1 MFYLALSLN
10 FRGMKK
16 RSILL
21 VDDSQDMLE
30 VLRRQLNALQYN
42 TFQST
47 SVTDAIDLLQHAR
60 IDLLITDMRMPG
72 LDGMHLVKYAKSNF
86 PDLPVLVI
94 TGFPSVSGA
103 VEAVKS
109 GALDYLSKPFTAKE
123 LQQAVQQVFRQ
134 QDGKTDTTVSTAT
147 EEEQTI
153 DYHGIIGQ
161 SQPVMELI
169 DLIERIK
176 DTRATTLI
184 QGESGTG
191 KELVARA
198 IHYSGP
204 YRQAPFVTVNCGA
217 IPEHLLESEL
227 FGFVKGAFTGANET
241 RPGFFH
247 AADGGT
253 IFLDEIGNA
262 SAAVQTRLLR
272 VIQEK
277 EVKMVGTNTVQKVD
291 LRVIAA
297 TNSDLYTL
305 SQQGQFREDLYY
317 RLHVIDLHTPP
328 LRQRKSDLPLLM
340 QHFLDKYAKSY
351 GRPKPGVTPEAMYRL
366 KAHDWPGNIRELE
379 NAVQR
384 ALILCNVQ
392 IEVADLPAYLH
403 AADKTA
409 PTAQPQALLS
419 LREMEQQHIRRV
431 LDAVDGNKTAAAKIL
446 GINRKTL
453 RIKLKETE

>member
-1 MFYLALSLN
+1 MLYLALSLN
-10 FRGMKK
+10 FRCMKK

-161 SQPVMELI
+161 SQPVLELI

-328 LRQRKSDLPLLM
+328 LRQRKSDLPLLIR
-340 QHFLDKYAKSY
+340 HFLDKYAKSY

-384 ALILCNVQ
+384 ALILCDGQ

-403 AADKTA
+403 AADHTLRM
-409 PTAQPQALLS
+409 AQPQALLS
-419 LREMEQQHIRRV
+419 LREIEQQHIRRV

-453 RIKLKETE
+453 RIKLKE

>member
-1 MFYLALSLN
+1 
-10 FRGMKK
+10 MKK
-16 RSILL
+16 
-21 VDDSQDMLE
+21 
-30 VLRRQLNALQYN
+30 
-42 TFQST
+42 
-47 SVTDAIDLLQHAR
+47 
-60 IDLLITDMRMPG
+60 
-72 LDGMHLVKYAKSNF
+72 
-86 PDLPVLVI
+86 
-94 TGFPSVSGA
+94 
-103 VEAVKS
+103 
-109 GALDYLSKPFTAKE
+109 
-123 LQQAVQQVFRQ
+123 
-134 QDGKTDTTVSTAT
+134 
-147 EEEQTI
+147 
-153 DYHGIIGQ
+153 IGQ
-161 SQPVMELI
+161 SAPVQELI

-204 YRQAPFVTVNCGA
+204 YRQAPLVTVNCGA

-262 SAAVQTRLLR
+262 SAAVQMRLLR

-297 TNSDLYTL
+297 TNSDLYAL

-317 RLHVIDLHTPP
+317 RLQVIDLHTPP
-328 LRQRKSDLPLLM
+328 LRQRKSDLPLLI

-351 GRPKPGVTPEAMYRL
+351 GRPKPGVTPEAMHRL

-384 ALILCNVQ
+384 ALILCDGQ

-403 AADKTA
+403 AADRTLR
-409 PTAQPQALLS
+409 TAQPQVLLS

-446 GINRKTL
+446 GINQKTL
-453 RIKLKETE
+453 RIKLKE

>member
-1 MFYLALSLN
+1 
-10 FRGMKK
+10 MKK

-134 QDGKTDTTVSTAT
+134 QAGQPSTD
-147 EEEQTI
+147 EEDQKAVH
-153 DYHGIIGQ
+153 YHGIIGQ
-161 SQPVMELI
+161 SAPVQELI

-297 TNSDLYTL
+297 TNSDLYAL

-317 RLHVIDLHTPP
+317 RLHVIDLHTSP
-328 LRQRKSDLPLLM
+328 LRQRKSDLPLLI

-351 GRPKPGVTPEAMYRL
+351 GRPKPGITPEAMHRL

-384 ALILCNVQ
+384 ALILCDGQ

-403 AADKTA
+403 AADKAA
-409 PTAQPQALLS
+409 PTAQPQPLLS
-419 LREMEQQHIRRV
+419 LRELEQQHIRRV
-431 LDAVDGNKTAAAKIL
+431 LDAMDGNKTAAAKIL

-453 RIKLKETE
+453 RMKLKE

>member
-1 MFYLALSLN
+1 
-10 FRGMKK
+10 MKK

-317 RLHVIDLHTPP
+317 RLHVIDLHTSP
-328 LRQRKSDLPLLM
+328 LRQRKSDLPLLI

-384 ALILCNVQ
+384 ALILCDGQ

-403 AADKTA
+403 AADKTER
-409 PTAQPQALLS
+409 TAQPQALLS

-453 RIKLKETE
+453 RIKLKE

>member
-1 MFYLALSLN
+1 MLYLALSLN
-10 FRGMKK
+10 FRCMKK

-317 RLHVIDLHTPP
+317 RLHVIDLHTSP
-328 LRQRKSDLPLLM
+328 LRQRKSDLPLLI

-384 ALILCNVQ
+384 ALILCDGQ

-403 AADKTA
+403 AADKTER
-409 PTAQPQALLS
+409 TAQPQALLS

-453 RIKLKETE
+453 RIKLKE

>member
-1 MFYLALSLN
+1 
-10 FRGMKK
+10 MKK

-30 VLRRQLNALQYN
+30 VLRRQLNALHYN

-72 LDGMHLVKYAKSNF
+72 LDGMHLVKYAKAHF

-134 QDGKTDTTVSTAT
+134 QAGQASTEPT
-147 EEEQTI
+147 PDEEGQKAVH
-153 DYHGIIGQ
+153 YHGIIGQ
-161 SQPVMELI
+161 SAPVRELI

-176 DTRATTLI
+176 ETRATTLI

-297 TNSDLYTL
+297 TNSDLYAL

-328 LRQRKSDLPLLM
+328 LRQRKSDLPLLI

-351 GRPKPGVTPEAMYRL
+351 GRPKPGVTPEAMHRL

-384 ALILCNVQ
+384 ALILCDGQ

-403 AADKTA
+403 AADTTA

-419 LREMEQQHIRRV
+419 LREMEEQHIRRV

-453 RIKLKETE
+453 RLKLKP

>member
-1 MFYLALSLN
+1 
-10 FRGMKK
+10 MKK

-161 SQPVMELI
+161 SQPVLELI

-328 LRQRKSDLPLLM
+328 LRQRKSDLPLLIR
-340 QHFLDKYAKSY
+340 HFLDKYAKSY

-384 ALILCNVQ
+384 ALILCDGQ

-403 AADKTA
+403 AADHTLRM
-409 PTAQPQALLS
+409 AQPQALLS
-419 LREMEQQHIRRV
+419 LREIEQQHIRRV

-453 RIKLKETE
+453 RIKLKE

>member
-1 MFYLALSLN
+1 
-10 FRGMKK
+10 MKK

-134 QDGKTDTTVSTAT
+134 QAGQPSTKPPPD
-147 EEEQTI
+147 EEDQKAVH
-153 DYHGIIGQ
+153 YHGIIGQ
-161 SQPVMELI
+161 SAPVQELI

-317 RLHVIDLHTPP
+317 RLHVIDLQTSP
-328 LRQRKSDLPLLM
+328 LRQRKSDLPLLIR
-340 QHFLDKYAKSY
+340 HFLDKYAKSY

-384 ALILCNVQ
+384 ALILCDGQ

-409 PTAQPQALLS
+409 PTAQPQGLLS
-419 LREMEQQHIRRV
+419 IREMEQQHIRRV

-453 RIKLKETE
+453 RIKLKE

>member
-1 MFYLALSLN
+1 
-10 FRGMKK
+10 MKK

-30 VLRRQLNALQYN
+30 VLRRQLNAMQYN
-42 TFQST
+42 TFQSI

-72 LDGMHLVKYAKSNF
+72 LDGMHLVKYAKAHF
-86 PDLPVLVI
+86 PNLPVLVI

-134 QDGKTDTTVSTAT
+134 QARQAPAEPSPG
-147 EEEQTI
+147 EEDQKAVH
-153 DYHGIIGQ
+153 YHGIIGQ
-161 SQPVMELI
+161 SAPIRDLI

-198 IHYSGP
+198 IHYSGS

-297 TNSDLYTL
+297 TNSDLYAL

-351 GRPKPGVTPEAMYRL
+351 GRPKPGVTPEVMHRL

-384 ALILCNVQ
+384 ALILCDGQ

-403 AADKTA
+403 AADRTSK
-409 PTAQPQALLS
+409 TAQPQALLS
-419 LREMEQQHIRRV
+419 LREMEQQHIRRI

-453 RIKLKETE
+453 RVKLKGRE

>member
-1 MFYLALSLN
+1 
-10 FRGMKK
+10 MKK

-86 PDLPVLVI
+86 PNLPVLVI

-317 RLHVIDLHTPP
+317 RLHVIDLHTSP
-328 LRQRKSDLPLLM
+328 LRQRKSDLPLLI

-351 GRPKPGVTPEAMYRL
+351 GRPKPGVTPEAMHRL

-384 ALILCNVQ
+384 ALILCDGQ

-403 AADKTA
+403 AADKTER
-409 PTAQPQALLS
+409 TAQPQALLS

-431 LDAVDGNKTAAAKIL
+431 LDSVDGNKTAAAKIL

-453 RIKLKETE
+453 RIKLKERE

>member
-1 MFYLALSLN
+1 
-10 FRGMKK
+10 MKK

-134 QDGKTDTTVSTAT
+134 QAGQPSTEPSPD
-147 EEEQTI
+147 EEDQKAVH
-153 DYHGIIGQ
+153 YHGIIGQ
-161 SQPVMELI
+161 SAPVQELI

-297 TNSDLYTL
+297 TNSDLYAL

-328 LRQRKSDLPLLM
+328 LRQRKSDLPLLI

-351 GRPKPGVTPEAMYRL
+351 GRPKPGVTPEAMHRL

-384 ALILCNVQ
+384 ALILCDGQ
-392 IEVADLPAYLH
+392 IEVADLPTYLH
-403 AADKTA
+403 AADRTLR
-409 PTAQPQALLS
+409 TAQPQTLLS
-419 LREMEQQHIRRV
+419 LRELEQQHIRRV

-453 RIKLKETE
+453 RIKLKE